1 MDVMFFNNPVLGW
14 LTALAVAIGVTL
26 ALYLVKMVVVHRL
39 GALAARTE
47 TRLDDIAVAALQ
59 STKKF
64 VMLVMGLYAGSK
76 VLALPDS
83 VHIFATR
90 AAIVTGLIQAAIWG
104 NNALRAWL
112 VQYYENRSNEPGR
125 ATSAAAVGFILRMVL
140 WIVILLMILDNLGV
154 NITTLV
160 ASLGIGGIAVALAV
174 QNVLGDLF
182 ASLSIVLDK
191 PFVIGDFV
199 IIDKY
204 LGTVEY
210 VGLKTT
216 RIRSLGG
223 EELIFANGDLLKSR
237 LQNMTRM
244 RRRRV
249 VFSIAVTWDTPRD
262 KLAAIPVMLTDIVK
276 AQQDVSFDRAHF
288 QGIGPSSM
296 NFEVVYW
303 VETPDYNRFMDIQ
316 QEILLQIVDGLA
328 EREVRL
334 AYPTQVLHMPDAR
347 GVAEAL
353 EAQRTA
359 APDLQAERPPGAR
372 SDVHPIMQR
381 PAQPGAQG
389 PAAPAQGA

>member
-1 MDVMFFNNPVLGW
+1 MNVMFLNNPVLGW
-14 LTALAVAIGVTL
+14 LTALAIAAGVTI
-26 ALYLVKMVVVHRL
+26 ALYLIKRVVVHRL
-39 GALAARTE
+39 AALAVRTE

-76 VLALPDS
+76 ALALPLS
-83 VHIFATR
+83 VDVFATR
-90 AAIVTGLIQAAIWG
+90 AAITVGLIQAAIWG

-112 VQYYENRSNEPGR
+112 VQYYENRSSEPGR
-125 ATSAAAVGFILRMVL
+125 ATSAAAVGFVLRMVL

-199 IIDKY
+199 IVDKY

-216 RIRSLGG
+216 RIRSLSG
-223 EELIFANGDLLKSR
+223 EELIFSNGDLLKSR

-244 RRRRV
+244 KRRRI
-249 VFSIAVTWDTPRD
+249 VFSISVTYDTPRD
-262 KLAAIPVMLTDIVK
+262 KLAAIPPMLTDIVR
-276 AQQDVSFDRAHF
+276 AQQTVTFDRAHF

-296 NFEVVYW
+296 DFEVVYW
-303 VETPDYNRFMDIQ
+303 VESPDYNRFMDIQ
-316 QEILLQIVDGLA
+316 QEVLLQILDGLA
-328 EREVRL
+328 ARDIRL
-334 AYPTQVLHMPDAR
+334 AYPTQVLHMPDVR
-347 GVAEAL
+347 GMAEAAA
-353 EAQRTA
+353 AQR
-359 APDLQAERPPGAR
+359 D
-372 SDVHPIMQR
+372 
-381 PAQPGAQG
+381 
-389 PAAPAQGA
+389 AAPADAQGSVVPVRRA

>member
-1 MDVMFFNNPVLGW
+1 MDVMFLNNSLLAW
-14 LTALAVAIGVTL
+14 LTALGIAAGLTL
-26 ALYLVKMVVVHRL
+26 ALLLAKMVVVHRL
-39 GALAARTE
+39 AALALRTE
-47 TRLDDIAVAALQ
+47 TKLDDIAVAALQ
-59 STKKF
+59 ATKKI

-76 VLALPDS
+76 VLLLPDS
-83 VHIFATR
+83 LHLLMTR
-90 AAIVTGLIQAAIWG
+90 TAIVTGLIQAAIWG

-112 VQYYENRSNEPGR
+112 ALYYENRASEPGR

-140 WIVILLMILDNLGV
+140 WIVVLLMILDNLGV

-199 IIDKY
+199 IVDKY

-244 RRRRV
+244 RRRRIA
-249 VFSIAVTWDTPRD
+249 FSISVTYDTPRD
-262 KLAAIPVMLTDIVK
+262 KLAAIPAMLTDIVK
-276 AQQDVSFDRAHF
+276 AQQEVSFDRAHF
-288 QGIGPSSM
+288 QGIGPAAM

-303 VETPDYNRFMDIQ
+303 VESPDYNRFMDIQ
-316 QEILLQIVDGLA
+316 QAILLQILDGLA
-328 EREVRL
+328 AQEVHL
-334 AYPTQVLHMPDAR
+334 AYPTQVLHTPDVHGLAAALDAR
-347 GVAEAL
+347 RAG
-353 EAQRTA
+353 
-359 APDLQAERPPGAR
+359 APDP
-372 SDVHPIMQR
+372 S
-381 PAQPGAQG
+381 
-389 PAAPAQGA
+389 

>member
-1 MDVMFFNNPVLGW
+1 MDVMFFNNTVLGW
-14 LTALAVAIGVTL
+14 LTALGVAVAVTL
-26 ALYLVKMVVVHRL
+26 ALYLVKSVVVHRL
-39 GALAARTE
+39 AALAVRTE
-47 TRLDDIAVAALQ
+47 TKLDDIAVAALQ
-59 STKKF
+59 STKKI
-64 VMLVMGLYAGSK
+64 VMLIMGLYAGSK
-76 VLALPDS
+76 LLVLPDS
-83 VHIFATR
+83 VHVFTTR
-90 AAIVTGLIQAAIWG
+90 VAIVTGLIQAAIWG

-112 VQYYENRSNEPGR
+112 VQYYEKRATEPGR

-140 WIVILLMILDNLGV
+140 WIVVLLMILDNLGV

-199 IIDKY
+199 IVDKY

-223 EELIFANGDLLKSR
+223 EELVFANGDLLKSR

-244 RRRRV
+244 TRRRV
-249 VFSIAVTWDTPRD
+249 AFTIGVTYDTPRA
-262 KLAAIPVMLTDIVK
+262 KLAAIPPMLTAIVK
-276 AQQDVSFDRAHF
+276 SQQDITFDRAHF
-288 QGIGPSSM
+288 QGIGPSAM

-316 QEILLQIVDGLA
+316 QEILLQIVDALA
-328 EREVRL
+328 AEDLRL
-334 AYPTQVLHMPDAR
+334 AYPTQVLHLPDVRDWAEQAAAAR
-347 GVAEAL
+347 KD
-353 EAQRTA
+353 T
-359 APDLQAERPPGAR
+359 APDL
-372 SDVHPIMQR
+372 S
-381 PAQPGAQG
+381 G
-389 PAAPAQGA
+389 PAAPAART